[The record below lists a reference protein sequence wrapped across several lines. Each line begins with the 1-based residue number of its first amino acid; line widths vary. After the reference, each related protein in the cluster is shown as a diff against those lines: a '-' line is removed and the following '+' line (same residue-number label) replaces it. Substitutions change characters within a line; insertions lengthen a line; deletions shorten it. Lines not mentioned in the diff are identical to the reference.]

1 MLIARDYELKT
12 CLIRTSQLDYVEQA
26 FANVLFQCIP
36 GELQV
41 LAVDSNLSYRNH
53 AVNWP
58 HKQCPNDKLTI
69 RKTCPH
75 TQTRTDSPL
84 EKSPHVHCLAQHM
97 AHIVVYVRLARSCR
111 FERRRGRHIL
121 HPV

>member
-53 AVNWP
+53 GPTNNV
-58 HKQCPNDKLTI
+58 LTI
-69 RKTCPH
+69 LVNYQENMH
-75 TQTRTDSPL
+75 TKIVSPS
-84 EKSPHVHCLAQHM
+84 EKSLYIHCLAQHM
-97 AHIVVYVRLARSCR
+97 VHIVACVRLARSCR
-111 FERRRGRHIL
+111 FECRCRQHIL
-121 HPV
+121 HPA